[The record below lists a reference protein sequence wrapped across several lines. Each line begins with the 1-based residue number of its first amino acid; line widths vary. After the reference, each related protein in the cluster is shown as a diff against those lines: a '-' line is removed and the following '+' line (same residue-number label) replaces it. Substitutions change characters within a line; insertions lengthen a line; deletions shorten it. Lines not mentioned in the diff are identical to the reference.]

1 MNIRRSLLAV
11 LVLCTGATNASAQTA
26 DWVSDW
32 FDSSTSTSAGGYQ
45 SQQRGYYTLGSFQGR
60 WRLGNDYLVSA
71 TPPSYKVGCGGVDLF
86 GGAMSYLDPEYLVEK
101 LERIVQAAP
110 AFAFNLALQEF
121 CKPCVAAM
129 EALESIT
136 DQLNSMQI
144 NDCRLSQ
151 RLAAVMV
158 KPGDDSL
165 DALKSE
171 VASSVSVGDGLRK
184 NLQSFNDAMR
194 GAGNRLPDD
203 TKIAINGCDAVFRDT
218 FANGSI
224 IDRISAR
231 MGLADYADTIRGVI
245 GDVVVTPAG
254 NDYLV
259 QTVGPCSGNDALD
272 AADFVSGQ
280 FERKALTG
288 ACSPSGAD
296 AIVTTV
302 DDRLT
307 GIVSRMQ
314 TGTALTTDDVAFI
327 ENSPLPVF
335 AALRDSVIA
344 GTSPSVIAQLREP
357 LAVAF
362 GHKMMDDLLR
372 SIQAMARKAQ
382 EIQENSARN
391 PTSTERCEPKLLQK
405 ATLATA
411 GLADGAREQRK
422 ALHANYAKKTAEML
436 AHLQTSRE
444 LLELRRQTLNK
455 QATAIKQ

>member
-1 MNIRRSLLAV
+1 MCVGLAC
-11 LVLCTGATNASAQTA
+11 LPPLAGAQTA

-32 FDSSTSTSAGGYQ
+32 FASSTTTSAGGYQ

-86 GGAMSYLDPEYLVEK
+86 GGAMSYLDAEYLVEK
-101 LERIVQAAP
+101 FERIVQAAP

-129 EALESIT
+129 EAMEQIT

-158 KPGDDSL
+158 EPDDASL
-165 DALKSE
+165 GALKSE
-171 VASSVSVGDGLRK
+171 VASSVSIGDGLRK
-184 NLQSFNDAMR
+184 NVQSFMDAMR
-194 GAGNRLPDD
+194 GAGNTLPDD
-203 TKIAINGCDAVFRDT
+203 TKVALNGCDAVFRDT

-224 IDRISAR
+224 IDSISGR

-245 GDVVVTPAG
+245 GDVIVTPVG
-254 NDYLV
+254 NDYQIATL
-259 QTVGPCSGNDALD
+259 GPCARNDLVD

-280 FERKALTG
+280 FERKSVAG
-288 ACSPSGAD
+288 VCVPSGAD

-302 DDRLT
+302 ENRLD
-307 GIVSRMQ
+307 GIMERLQ
-314 TGTALTTDDVAFI
+314 AGTALTAEDLAFI

-335 AALRDSVIA
+335 AALRDAVIA
-344 GTSPSVIAQLREP
+344 GTAPSVIAQLREP

-372 SIQAMARKAQ
+372 AIQAMTRKAR
-382 EIQENSARN
+382 EINENATKDPAS
-391 PTSTERCEPKLLQK
+391 SERCEPQLLQR

-411 GLADGAREQRK
+411 SLADGAREQRK

-436 AHLQTSRE
+436 AQLQTSRE

-455 QATAIKQ
+455 QASALKQ

>member
-1 MNIRRSLLAV
+1 MNIIRTLYICAFLGLPTLAQ
-11 LVLCTGATNASAQTA
+11 AQTS

-32 FDSSTSTSAGGYQ
+32 FSSSTTTSAGSYQ

-71 TPPSYKVGCGGVDLF
+71 TPPSYKVGCGGIDLF
-86 GGAMSYLDPEYLVEK
+86 GGAFSYLDAEYLVEK

-129 EALESIT
+129 EALEQIT

-144 NDCRLSQ
+144 NDCRMSQ

-158 KPGDDSL
+158 NPGDESL

-171 VASSVSVGDGLRK
+171 VASTVSIGDGLRK
-184 NLQSFNDAMR
+184 NTQSFMDAMR
-194 GAGNRLPDD
+194 GANNTLPDD
-203 TKIAINGCDAVFRDT
+203 TKVALDGCDSVFRET

-224 IDRISAR
+224 IYSISNR
-231 MGLADYADTIRGVI
+231 MGLSDYADTIRGVI
-245 GDVVVTPAG
+245 GDVIVTPVG
-254 NDYLV
+254 NDY
-259 QTVGPCSGNDALD
+259 QIETPGPCARNDLID

-280 FERKALTG
+280 FERKSDTG
-288 ACSPSGAD
+288 VCTPTGAD
-296 AIVTTV
+296 AIVNIIEN
-302 DDRLT
+302 RLD
-307 GIVSRMQ
+307 GILDRMQ
-314 TGTALTTDDVAFI
+314 SGTALTPADLAFI

-335 AALRDSVIA
+335 AALRDAVIGGTA
-344 GTSPSVIAQLREP
+344 GNVVAQLREP

-372 SIQAMARKAQ
+372 GIQAMTRKAQ
-382 EIQENSARN
+382 EINENATKDPDS
-391 PTSTERCEPKLLQK
+391 SERCEPGLLQK

-411 GLADGAREQRK
+411 NLSEGAREQRK

-436 AHLQTSRE
+436 AQLQTSRE

-455 QATAIKQ
+455 QATAIKP

>member
-1 MNIRRSLLAV
+1 MSLRTLYIGVILSGTPAI
-11 LVLCTGATNASAQTA
+11 APAQTA

-32 FDSSTSTSAGGYQ
+32 FSSSTTTSAGSYQ

-60 WRLGNDYLVSA
+60 WKLGNDYLVSA

-86 GGAMSYLDPEYLVEK
+86 GGAMSYLDAEYLVEK

-129 EALESIT
+129 EAMEQIT
-136 DQLNSMQI
+136 DQLNSIQI

-158 KPGDDSL
+158 EPGDESL

-171 VASSVSVGDGLRK
+171 VASSVSIGDGLRK
-184 NLQSFNDAMR
+184 NVQSFMDAMR
-194 GAGNRLPDD
+194 GAGNTLPDD
-203 TKIAINGCDAVFRDT
+203 TKVALNGCDVVFKET

-224 IDRISAR
+224 IDSISDR
-231 MGLADYADTIRGVI
+231 MGLVDYADTIRGVI
-245 GDVVVTPAG
+245 GDVIVTPVG
-254 NDYLV
+254 NDYQVETL
-259 QTVGPCSGNDALD
+259 GPCARNDLID

-280 FERKALTG
+280 FERKSATG
-288 ACSPSGAD
+288 ICTPTGAD
-296 AIVTTV
+296 AIVDIV
-302 DDRLT
+302 EQRLD
-307 GIVSRMQ
+307 GIVGRMHG
-314 TGTALTTDDVAFI
+314 GTALTGGDLAFI

-335 AALRDSVIA
+335 AALRDAVIA
-344 GTSPSVIAQLREP
+344 GTEGSVVAQLREP

-372 SIQAMARKAQ
+372 AIQAMARKAQ
-382 EIQENSARN
+382 EINENATKD
-391 PTSTERCEPKLLQK
+391 PASTERCEPQLLQK
-405 ATLATA
+405 ATLAA
-411 GLADGAREQRK
+411 ANLADGAREQRK
-422 ALHANYAKKTAEML
+422 ALHANYTKKTAEML
-436 AHLQTSRE
+436 GQLQASRE

-455 QATAIKQ
+455 QAAAVKQ

>member
-1 MNIRRSLLAV
+1 MRVRYALYMLAV
-11 LVLCTGATNASAQTA
+11 LAGLPVVASAQTA

-32 FDSSTSTSAGGYQ
+32 FASSTTTSAGSYQ

-60 WRLGNDYLVSA
+60 WRLGNDYVVSA

-86 GGAMSYLDPEYLVEK
+86 GGAMSYMDAEYLVEK

-129 EALESIT
+129 EAMEQIT
-136 DQLNSMQI
+136 DQLNSIQI
-144 NDCRLSQ
+144 NDCRMSQ

-158 KPGDDSL
+158 KPDDESL

-171 VASSVSVGDGLRK
+171 VASSVSIGDGLRK
-184 NLQSFNDAMR
+184 NVQSFMDAMR
-194 GAGNRLPDD
+194 GAGNTLPDD
-203 TKIAINGCDAVFRDT
+203 TKVALNGCDAVFRDT

-224 IDRISAR
+224 IDSISSR

-245 GDVVVTPAG
+245 GDVIVTPAG
-254 NDYLV
+254 NDYQIETL
-259 QTVGPCSGNDALD
+259 GPCARNDLLD

-280 FERKALTG
+280 FERKSTAGVCT
-288 ACSPSGAD
+288 PSGAD

-302 DDRLT
+302 ENRLN
-307 GIVSRMQ
+307 GIVDRMQ
-314 TGTALTTDDVAFI
+314 AGTPLTAADLAFI

-335 AALRDSVIA
+335 AALRDAVIA
-344 GTSPSVIAQLREP
+344 GTASSIVAQLREP

-372 SIQAMARKAQ
+372 AIQAMTRKAQ
-382 EIQENSARN
+382 EINENAIKN
-391 PTSTERCEPKLLQK
+391 PASSERCEPQLLQR

-411 GLADGAREQRK
+411 DLADGAREQRQ
-422 ALHANYAKKTAEML
+422 ALHANYAKKTAEVL
-436 AHLQTSRE
+436 AELQTSRE

>member
-1 MNIRRSLLAV
+1 MNLIRALYMGVTLA
-11 LVLCTGATNASAQTA
+11 GAAATAHAQTA

-32 FDSSTSTSAGGYQ
+32 FDSATTTSAGGYQ

-101 LERIVQAAP
+101 LERMVQAAP

-129 EALESIT
+129 EALEQIT

-158 KPGDDSL
+158 NPGDDSI

-171 VASSVSVGDGLRK
+171 VASSVSIGDGLRK
-184 NLQSFNDAMR
+184 NVQSFMDAMR
-194 GAGNRLPDD
+194 GAGGTLPDD
-203 TKIAINGCDAVFRDT
+203 TKVAINGCDTVFRET

-224 IDRISAR
+224 IASISSR

-245 GDVVVTPAG
+245 GDVIVTPVG
-254 NDYLV
+254 NDYQI
-259 QTVGPCSGNDALD
+259 QTIGPCPGNDALD

-280 FERKALTG
+280 FERKTVAG
-288 ACSPSGAD
+288 VCSASGAD
-296 AIVTTV
+296 AIITTV
-302 DDRLT
+302 EDRLV
-307 GIVSRMQ
+307 GIVTRMQ
-314 TGTALTTDDVAFI
+314 TGTALTADDIAFI

-344 GTSPSVIAQLREP
+344 GTSDSVIAQLREP

-372 SIQAMARKAQ
+372 SIQSMTRKAQ
-382 EIQENSARN
+382 EIQENRTKN
-391 PTSTERCEPKLLQK
+391 PASTERCEPKLLQK
-405 ATLATA
+405 ATLATSD
-411 GLADGAREQRK
+411 LVDGAREQRK

-436 AHLQTSRE
+436 AHLQASRE

>member
-1 MNIRRSLLAV
+1 MKCQPTLYMCLALA
-11 LVLCTGATNASAQTA
+11 LVSAPAGAQTA

-32 FDSSTSTSAGGYQ
+32 FASATTTSSGGYQ

-86 GGAMSYLDPEYLVEK
+86 GGAMSYLDPEFLVEK
-101 LERIVQAAP
+101 LERMIQAAP

-129 EALESIT
+129 EALEQIT
-136 DQLNSMQI
+136 DQLNAMQI

-158 KPGDDSL
+158 NPGDDTL

-171 VASSVSVGDGLRK
+171 VASSVSLGDGLRK

-194 GAGNRLPDD
+194 GAGNTLPDD
-203 TKIAINGCDAVFRDT
+203 TKVAINGCDAVFRDT

-224 IDRISAR
+224 IDSISAR

-254 NDYLV
+254 NDYLI
-259 QTVGPCSGNDALD
+259 QTVGPCAGNDQLD
-272 AADFVSGQ
+272 AADFVSGE
-280 FERKALTG
+280 FERKAASGVCSAG
-288 ACSPSGAD
+288 ASE
-296 AIVTTV
+296 AIVTSV
-302 DDRLT
+302 EDRLT
-307 GIVSRMQ
+307 GIVTRLQ

-335 AALRDSVIA
+335 AALRDAVIA
-344 GTSPSVIAQLREP
+344 GTAPSVIAQLREP

-382 EIQENSARN
+382 EIQENTAKS
-391 PTSTERCEPKLLQK
+391 PTSTGRCEPKLLQK

-411 GLADGAREQRK
+411 NLAEGAREQRK

-436 AHLQTSRE
+436 AHLQASRE

>member
-1 MNIRRSLLAV
+1 VNPIRTLYICVGLALLPAV
-11 LVLCTGATNASAQTA
+11 AGAQAS

-32 FDSSTSTSAGGYQ
+32 FASATTTSAGGYQ

-71 TPPSYKVGCGGVDLF
+71 KPPSYKVGCGGVDLF
-86 GGAMSYLDPEYLVEK
+86 GGAMSYLDAEYLVEK

-129 EALESIT
+129 EAMEQIT
-136 DQLNSMQI
+136 DQLNSIQI
-144 NDCRLSQ
+144 NDCRMSQ

-158 KPGDDSL
+158 NPDDENL

-171 VASSVSVGDGLRK
+171 VASSVSIGDGLRK
-184 NLQSFNDAMR
+184 NVQGFMDAMR
-194 GAGNRLPDD
+194 NAGNTLPDD
-203 TKIAINGCDAVFRDT
+203 TKVAINGCDVVFRDT

-224 IDRISAR
+224 IASISAR
-231 MGLADYADTIRGVI
+231 MGLSDYADTIRGVI
-245 GDVVVTPAG
+245 GDVIVTAAG
-254 NDYLV
+254 NDYQV
-259 QTVGPCSGNDALD
+259 ETVGPCARNDAVD

-280 FERKALTG
+280 FERKSASGVCT
-288 ACSPSGAD
+288 ASGAE

-302 DDRLT
+302 EERLA
-307 GIVSRMQ
+307 GIVARMR
-314 TGTALTTDDVAFI
+314 TGTALTSDDIAFI
-327 ENSPLPVF
+327 ENSPLPVY
-335 AALRDSVIA
+335 AALRDSVIG
-344 GTSPSVIAQLREP
+344 GTSESVIAQLREP

-372 SIQAMARKAQ
+372 TIQAMTRKAQ
-382 EIQENSARN
+382 EIQANSIKDPA
-391 PTSTERCEPKLLQK
+391 SAERCEPQLLQR

-411 GLADGAREQRK
+411 NLADGAREQRK

-436 AHLQTSRE
+436 AQLQTSRE